1 MKWFTVFTGIL
12 GLSLVAF
19 WALFQVAP
27 APKYDNQPI
36 PVYDATGEMLKAI
49 HAGDRANVPVTG
61 VESSIAPVYDAT
73 GAMLDAINPDKTAD
87 YEKVIAQ
94 LKDAL
99 SKSEAPEAKQ
109 QLAGWKVIKNAMPNP
124 DGSIVYIHIISPVVK
139 DADYSIM
146 NNIYTAVKDPAAAK
160 AVFDM
165 YRGAMKQA
173 LFVIQGPLVNDLSK

>member
-1 MKWFTVFTGIL
+1 MRRLSGVLLACAMFLVPAFSHGHGDLFAQQAPTKTTFTGD
-12 GLSLVAF
+12 VVVMA
-19 WALFQVAP
+19 
-27 APKYDNQPI
+27 Y
-36 PVYDATGEMLKAI
+36 
-49 HAGDRANVPVTG
+49 
-61 VESSIAPVYDAT
+61 
-73 GAMLDAINPDKTAD
+73 AINPDKTAD
-87 YEKVIAQ
+87 YEKVIGQ

-146 NNIYTAVKDPAAAK
+146 NNIYSAVKDPTEAK

-173 LFVIQGPLVNDLSK
+173 LFVIQGPLVADLSK

>member
-1 MKWFTVFTGIL
+1 MRRLSGVLLACAMFLIPAFTHGHGDVYAQSAPTKTTFTGDMVL
-12 GLSLVAF
+12 MAF
-19 WALFQVAP
+19 
-27 APKYDNQPI
+27 
-36 PVYDATGEMLKAI
+36 
-49 HAGDRANVPVTG
+49 
-61 VESSIAPVYDAT
+61 
-73 GAMLDAINPDKTAD
+73 AINADKTSD
-87 YEKVIAQ
+87 YEKVIGS
-94 LKDAL
+94 LKDSL

-109 QLAGWKVIKNAMPNP
+109 QLAGWKVIKSATPNP

-165 YRGAMKQA
+165 YRGADRRA